1 MFDTVTACPEC
12 DATAVRSRVGKGFA
26 TASDRSEEYRC
37 SACGALFD
45 EPAERERDQ
54 PANQLT
60 GLAAK
65 LDRMDPDDVS
75 ADTTTQDR
83 RAN

>member
-1 MFDTVTACPEC
+1 MFGTVAACPEC

-45 EPAERERDQ
+45 EPVEREREQ
-54 PANQLT
+54 PADQLS
-60 GLAAK
+60 GLAAE
-65 LDRMDPDDVS
+65 LDSMDADDVS
-75 ADTTTQDR
+75 GETAREHR